1 MSNLI
6 ASRRELSEQLIYLF
20 KRLEISSRDFDYFEE
35 LNFDKDYSFSLEALK
50 DTIILKVY
58 KTSTC
63 LPFSCLRLNKEGF
76 VFCLALETYKY
87 GKKVG
92 CSKVFAQD
100 ITESSFGSVEI
111 LSVVKDIEHYALVQT
126 YLKGLRQSA
135 FKGL

>member
-1 MSNLI
+1 MSKLTV
-6 ASRRELSEQLIYLF
+6 SQKELSEQLIYLF
-20 KRLEISSRDFDYFEE
+20 KWLEISSSDFDYFEE
-35 LNFDKDYSFSLEALK
+35 INFEKDYSFSLEALK

-58 KTSTC
+58 KTLTG

-111 LSVVKDIEHYALVQT
+111 LSVVIDIKHYDVVQT
-126 YLKGLRQSA
+126 YLKGLQQSA
-135 FKGL
+135 F

>member
-1 MSNLI
+1 M
-6 ASRRELSEQLIYLF
+6 
-20 KRLEISSRDFDYFEE
+20 EISSRGFDYFEE

-76 VFCLALETYKY
+76 VFCLVLETYKY

-92 CSKVFAQD
+92 CSKVFTQD

-111 LSVVKDIEHYALVQT
+111 LSVVKDIEHYDIVQT

-135 FKGL
+135 F

>member
-1 MSNLI
+1 MSKLI
-6 ASRRELSEQLIYLF
+6 TSRRKLSEQLIYLF
-20 KRLEISSRDFDYFEE
+20 KWFEISSRGFDYFEE

-50 DTIILKVY
+50 DTIILNVY

-92 CSKVFAQD
+92 GSKVFAQD
-100 ITESSFGSVEI
+100 ITESSFGTIEI
-111 LSVVKDIEHYALVQT
+111 LSVVKDIKHYDVVQT
-126 YLKGLRQSA
+126 YLKGLQQSA
-135 FKGL
+135 F

>member
-1 MSNLI
+1 MSKLI
-6 ASRRELSEQLIYLF
+6 TSRRKLSEQLIYLF
-20 KRLEISSRDFDYFEE
+20 KWFEISSRGFDYFEE

-76 VFCLALETYKY
+76 VFCLVLETYKY
-87 GKKVG
+87 GKKVS
-92 CSKVFAQD
+92 CSKVFTQD

-111 LSVVKDIEHYALVQT
+111 LSVVKDIEHYDIVQT

-135 FKGL
+135 F